1 MQKNVKIEI
10 DEDSGFCFGVVT
22 AIGKAESELNGGN
35 ELYCLGDI
43 VHNGEE
49 INRLA
54 KMGLQVIGHSDLSH
68 LKNAKVLLRAHGEP
82 PSTYKTASDNGIKV
96 IDATCPVVLHLQ
108 QKIRKAYEEHPDS
121 EIVIYGKLGHAEVN
135 GLVGQTKGT
144 AKVVESLSDIDL
156 IDYSKDILLFSQTTK
171 SIDGYAAL
179 IEEIKK
185 RKLKDTEFTAYDT
198 ICRQVS
204 NRMERI
210 RQFAKSHDLVLFVGG
225 EKSSNAKVLFKVCKQ
240 ENDNSFFVSS
250 SNDVQK
256 EWLTDNVETIGICG
270 ATSTP
275 NWQMEEIKRK
285 LLTII

>member
-96 IDATCPVVLHLQ
+96 IDATCPVVLRLQ

-121 EIVIYGKLGHAEVN
+121 EIVIYGKSGHAEVN

-185 RKLKDTEFTAYDT
+185 RKSKETEFTAYDT

-204 NRMERI
+204 NRMEKI

-240 ENDNSFFVSS
+240 ENDNSFFISS

-256 EWLTDNVETIGICG
+256 EWLIDSVETIGICG

>member
-54 KMGLQVIGHSDLSH
+54 KMGLQVIAHSDLSH

-96 IDATCPVVLHLQ
+96 IDATCPVVLRLQ

>member
-96 IDATCPVVLHLQ
+96 IDATCPVVLRLQ

>member
-22 AIGKAESELNGGN
+22 AIGKAESELKDGN

-54 KMGLQVIGHSDLSH
+54 KMGLQVIDHSDLSH

-82 PSTYKTASDNGIKV
+82 PSTYKTASDNGITV
-96 IDATCPVVLHLQ
+96 VDATCPVVLRLQ

-121 EIVIYGKLGHAEVN
+121 EIVIYGKSGHAEVN
-135 GLVGQTKGT
+135 GLVGQTKGI

-156 IDYSKDILLFSQTTK
+156 IDFSKDILLFSQTTK

-185 RKLKDTEFTAYDT
+185 RKSKETEFTAYDT

-204 NRMERI
+204 NRMEKI

-240 ENDNSFFVSS
+240 ENDNSFFISS

-256 EWLTDNVETIGICG
+256 EWLIDSVETIGICG

>member
-54 KMGLQVIGHSDLSH
+54 KMGLQVIDHSDLSH

-96 IDATCPVVLHLQ
+96 IDATCPVVLRLQ